1 MASDNDNARFALDA
15 RRAAESLCMSKAAFH
30 RAVSA
35 GLLPRGFKVSGKRLW
50 SAARLAELVEAMQ
63 AAAEN
68 ERGLR

>member
-1 MASDNDNARFALDA
+1 MPSDTDASRLALDA
-15 RRAAESLCMSKAAFH
+15 KRAAEALCMSKAAFH

-50 SAARLAELVEAMQ
+50 SATRLAELVEAMQ